1 MNSGAHPVLTALAEH
16 LRTERRELL
25 RSWQGAVGADPT
37 ISTAAT
43 LARVQFIDHI
53 PAVLEA
59 LTQHLVARDVAEH
72 RRAVDRERERA
83 ADHGL
88 QRWMHGYGYRETMR
102 EWGHLQLCV
111 TDAVERFAT
120 TRLPADGEALAVAR
134 RRLAEFFVEC
144 SVESAAQHVTLQEA
158 AAAARLNDL
167 EQVLREVRALENARA
182 ELWREAAHDLRGN
195 VGVVRSA
202 AAVVGQAS
210 TTDVSRQALSLVQR
224 GAESLTKL
232 LDDLIG
238 LARLEAGR
246 EQRRLETFD
255 VAALVR
261 SMCAAMQPVALDHR
275 LFLRVEGPPALAV
288 VGDAVKTQRI
298 AQNLLLNAVKYT
310 DSGGVRVTYEDLA
323 VGDVPSWRLTVRDTG
338 PGITGG
344 ATAPLAEFV
353 RAATDEEHHAEPA
366 PTDSGS
372 TRTARQQAGEGVGFA
387 IVKRLCEL
395 LDATLELE
403 SSPGQGTTVSVTFPR
418 QYEQV
423 RSPDA

>member
-1 MNSGAHPVLTALAEH
+1 MDSTVHGVLTALADY
-16 LRTERRELL
+16 LRAERRELL
-25 RSWQGAVGADPT
+25 RSWREAVDSDRT

-53 PAVLEA
+53 PAVLDA
-59 LTQHLVARDVAEH
+59 LTQHLVARDVGER
-72 RRAVDRERERA
+72 RRALDQEREHA

-111 TDAVERFAT
+111 TDAVEGFAAT
-120 TRLPADGEALAVAR
+120 AALADTGALTVAR
-134 RRLAEFFVEC
+134 RRVAEFFVEC

-158 AAAARLNDL
+158 AAEAQLNDL
-167 EQVLREVRALENARA
+167 EHVLREVRALEQSRA
-182 ELWREAAHDLRGN
+182 DLWREAAHDLRGN

-202 AAVVGQAS
+202 AAAAGRSSPDEMPRA
-210 TTDVSRQALSLVQR
+210 ALSLVQR

-246 EQRRLETFD
+246 EQRQLGAFD
-255 VAALVR
+255 VASLVR
-261 SMCAAMQPVALDHR
+261 SMCAGLQPVAVERR
-275 LFLRVEGPPALAV
+275 LFLKIEGPPVLGV
-288 VGDAVKTQRI
+288 VGDAVKAERI
-298 AQNLLLNAVKYT
+298 AQNLLLNALKYT
-310 DSGGVRVTYEDLA
+310 DRGGVRVTYEALA

-338 PGITGG
+338 PGIANGV
-344 ATAPLAEFV
+344 AAPLAEFV
-353 RAATDEEHHAEPA
+353 RNATDEEHDAAPA
-366 PTDSGS
+366 TAAPDTAH
-372 TRTARQQAGEGVGFA
+372 ARQRDSGEGVGFA

-403 SSPGQGTTVSVTFPR
+403 SAPGHGTTATVTFPR
-418 QYEQV
+418 QYAV
-423 RSPDA
+423 TGP